1 MTTFTKRSF
10 FAIAVLMMVSQFASA
25 QTPSTV
31 GNDFYLMFLRNDKNM
46 QTSGSDYSPASA
58 TYYPKTVQLLI
69 TAEHDCSGTISCANG
84 YWSTDFEVVQ
94 GEVTRI
100 NVPKNDYSDR
110 QAGYSYYSGVIENK
124 AIHVTATDEISLFA
138 ANYEDASFDITNVLP
153 VTALGTEYVIQDYKG
168 TQVVSGKN
176 AGAVFVIA
184 ATEDNTDIDITPTV
198 ATGVFKPWHSTSQ
211 GTTYPAG
218 ETITITLNAG
228 QSYQL
233 MARGLGSFDGTRIE
247 AHDCKKIAVFQG
259 NSIAG
264 VPGPISSAGWGYG
277 DHMYEQCIPVEYWG
291 KEFIIT
297 QSLQRANDRVKVTS
311 HKDNCEIKV
320 NGNVMTTINA
330 YETYEFEVVKNQAAD
345 TIDYEIDK
353 VYGAAH
359 YLETSEPTS
368 VFLYMTSREYGNAI
382 EQIGDP
388 SMVLVTPAEQQIDY
402 ITFGTFQTDRI
413 EFHHLNV
420 TALSYSLSE
429 MYLDD
434 VNIASEFV
442 PVPGNPD
449 YSYARFDIEDGSHTL
464 RNPKGGFTAHVYG
477 FGQGQGRDESY
488 AYSVGTG
495 TMPINQHMFINES
508 LITYFNHSYT
518 TCANA
523 EVNFLITTNYE
534 HGAITW
540 DFGDGTTGSGAETN
554 HTYTAEG
561 EYQVQAMIEKSNSLC
576 GDGSYET
583 LTATVIVGE
592 SIETTEDYTICQGS
606 EIEIYGTTYNEAGT
620 YTQEIETETGCNN
633 IVTINIAEVSGTA
646 NAEITGDTLY
656 VLYDCMMED
665 YLNYGISSTDGIDS
679 VAWSIDYADWTVATG
694 GNFNGIINTNGSFP
708 STEYMVL
715 TLTTYNICGSY
726 TTSITIHFIEDGIA
740 ENNINATIFPN
751 PTSGTLNIKATAM
764 RQIRII
770 DVIGQVLTDQITDS
784 NEVTIDMSQF
794 GNGIYLVEVTTQYGK
809 AIKRVV
815 VR

>member
-1 MTTFTKRSF
+1 MNIFTKKLTLF
-10 FAIAVLMMVSQFASA
+10 VAFLLTATPILTA

-31 GNDFYLMFLRNDKNM
+31 GTDFYVMFLRNDKNM

-69 TAEHDCSGTISCANG
+69 TAQNDCTGTISCTNG

-100 NVPKNDYSDR
+100 NVPKNDNSDR
-110 QAGYSYYSGVIENK
+110 QAGYSYYSGVIEDK

-176 AGAVFVIA
+176 AGAVFAIA
-184 ATEDNTDIDITPTV
+184 ATEDNTVIDITPT
-198 ATGVFKPWHSTSQ
+198 ANTGVFKPWHNTSQ

-233 MARGLGSFDGTRIE
+233 MARGLGSLDGTRIQS
-247 AHDCKKIAVFQG
+247 HDCKRIAVFQG

-277 DHMYEQCIPVEYWG
+277 DHLYEQCIPTEYWG
-291 KEFIIT
+291 KEFIVT

-311 HKDNCEIKV
+311 YKDNCEVKV

-330 YETYEFEVVKNQAAD
+330 YETYEFEIVKNQAAD
-345 TIDYEIDK
+345 TIEYDIDK

-359 YLETSEPTS
+359 YIETSEPTS

-413 EFHHLNV
+413 EFHHLNI
-420 TALSYSLSE
+420 TAHTYGISE

-434 VNIASEFV
+434 VNIASQFV
-442 PVPGNPD
+442 QVPGNTE
-449 YSYARFDIEDGSHTL
+449 YSYARIDIEEGSHTL

-495 TMPINQHMFINES
+495 TMPINQHMFINET
-508 LITYFNHSYT
+508 LITYFNHTYN

-523 EVNFLITTNYE
+523 SLDFTVTTNYE
-534 HGAITW
+534 HGDITW
-540 DFGDGTTGSGAETN
+540 DFGDGTTLVGDEVS

-561 EYQVQAMIEKSNSLC
+561 EYLVTAMIQHDNAYCDE
-576 GDGSYET
+576 GAYET
-583 LTATVIVGE
+583 VNATVVVGS
-592 SIETTEDYTICQGS
+592 SIETTEDYTICSGS
-606 EIEIYGTTYNEAGT
+606 EIEINGVTYDQAGT
-620 YTQEIETETGCNN
+620 YTQQIETETGCDN
-633 IVTINIAEVSGTA
+633 ILTINIAEVSSTA
-646 NAEITGDTLY
+646 NAEIIGDTLY
-656 VLYDCMMED
+656 IMGCVMDD
-665 YLNYGISSTDGIDS
+665 YLNYGVSSSDGIDS
-679 VAWSIDYADWTVATG
+679 VAWSIDYADWTVETG
-694 GNFNGIINTNGSFP
+694 GIFGGIINTNGEFP
-708 STEYMVL
+708 TTEYIVL
-715 TLTTYNICGSY
+715 TLTTYNICGSH
-726 TTSITIHFIEDGIA
+726 TTSITIHFVEDGIA
-740 ENNINATIFPN
+740 ENSITATIFPN
-751 PTSGTLNIKATAM
+751 PTDGKLNISAEGL
-764 RQIRII
+764 RQVRVI
-770 DVIGQVLTDQITDS
+770 DVIGQVISDNTANSDDI
-784 NEVTIDMSQF
+784 VIDLSQY
-794 GNGIYLVEVTTQYGK
+794 GKGVYLVEVTTQNGK
-809 AIKRVV
+809 ATQRVV

>member
-1 MTTFTKRSF
+1 MNIFTKKLTSF
-10 FAIAVLMMVSQFASA
+10 IALLLTAASLLTA

-31 GNDFYLMFLRNDKNM
+31 GTDFYVMFLRNDKNM
-46 QTSGSDYSPASA
+46 QISGSDYSPASA

-69 TAEHDCSGTISCANG
+69 TAEHDCSGTISCTNG

-100 NVPKNDYSDR
+100 DVPKNDYSDR

-176 AGAVFVIA
+176 AGAVFAIA
-184 ATEDNTDIDITPTV
+184 ATEDNTVIDITPTV
-198 ATGVFKPWHSTSQ
+198 ATGVFKPWNSTSQ

-233 MARGLGSFDGTRIE
+233 MARGLGTFDGTRIE

-277 DHMYEQCIPVEYWG
+277 DHLYEQCIPIEYWG
-291 KEFIIT
+291 KKFIVT

-311 HKDNCEIKV
+311 YKDNCEIKV

-353 VYGAAH
+353 VYGTAH
-359 YLETSEPTS
+359 YIETSEPTS
-368 VFLYMTSREYGNAI
+368 VFLYMTSREYGSAT
-382 EQIGDP
+382 EEIGDP

-420 TALSYSLSE
+420 TALSYTLSE

-434 VNIASEFV
+434 VNIANEFV
-442 PVPGNPD
+442 PVPGNPE

-477 FGQGQGRDESY
+477 FGQGTGRDESY

-495 TMPINQHMFINES
+495 TMPINQQMFINET
-508 LITYFNHSYT
+508 LITYYYNTYN

-523 EVNFLITTNYE
+523 SLDFAVVTNYE
-534 HGAITW
+534 HGDITW
-540 DFGDGTTGSGAETN
+540 DFGDGTTGSGEETS
-554 HTYTAEG
+554 HAYTAEG
-561 EYQVQAMIEKSNSLC
+561 EYEVTATIQHINADCDE
-576 GDGSYET
+576 GAFET
-583 LTATVIVGE
+583 VNATVIVGQ
-592 SIETTEDYTICQGS
+592 SIETSEDYTICQGS
-606 EIEIYGTTYNEAGT
+606 EIEINGITYDHAGT
-620 YTQEIETETGCNN
+620 YTQEIETEEGCNN
-633 IVTINIAEVSGTA
+633 ILTLNITEIEGTA
-646 NAEITGDTLY
+646 NAEIVGDTIY
-656 VLYDCMMED
+656 VMGCVMDE
-665 YLNYGISSTDGIDS
+665 YLNYGITTNISIDS
-679 VAWSIDYADWTVATG
+679 VAWSLDYTDWTVETSGNMGCVINTG
-694 GNFNGIINTNGSFP
+694 GMFP
-708 STEYMVL
+708 STNDIVL
-715 TLTTYNICGSY
+715 TLTTYNVCGSS
-726 TTSITIHFIEDGIA
+726 TTSVTIHFVEDGIA
-740 ENNINATIFPN
+740 ENIVNATIFPN
-751 PTSGTLNIKATAM
+751 PTDGKLNISAKDL
-764 RQIRII
+764 RQVRII
-770 DVIGQVLTDQITDS
+770 DVIGQVVADS
-784 NEVTIDMSQF
+784 KTNSDEFVIDLSQY
-794 GNGIYLVEVTTQYGK
+794 GKGVYLVEVTVQNVKMTQ
-809 AIKRVV
+809 RVV